1 MPDSMTAA
9 PPFLPAPC
17 QMVDELRSTLPHF
30 KQIQWLEKTDSTNAD
45 LLTMARADHGPQAR
59 PWLVG
64 AHLQEHGRGRAGRR
78 WQNRPGANLMFSC
91 AFDVFITPQQLATL
105 SPLAGLAARSEEH
118 TSELQSLMR
127 SSYAVF
133 CLKKKKKQTRD

>member
-45 LLTMARADHGPQAR
+45 LLTMARADHGPPAR
-59 PWLVG
+59 PWLEG
-64 AHLQEHGRGRAGRR
+64 AHLQEPGRGPRGRR
-78 WQNRPGANLMFSC
+78 WQNRPGANLKVSRQL
-91 AFDVFITPQQLATL
+91 DGFITPQHLAHL
-105 SPLAGLAARSEEH
+105 PPHARIPAGAA
-118 TSELQSLMR
+118 TP
-127 SSYAVF
+127 AVGPT
-133 CLKKKKKQTRD
+133 KKH

>member
-9 PPFLPAPC
+9 QPFLPAPC

-45 LLTMARADHGPQAR
+45 LLTMARADHGPPAR

-64 AHLQEHGRGRAGRR
+64 AHFTEHGRGPDRRR
-78 WQNRPGANLMFSC
+78 WQNRPGANLLFSC
-91 AFDVFITPQQLATL
+91 GFAHFITSTPMAAFSTLAR
-105 SPLAGLAARSEEH
+105 LAASTALPR
-118 TSELQSLMR
+118 
-127 SSYAVF
+127 
-133 CLKKKKKQTRD
+133 